1 MSSLHKKG
9 FTLIEILMV
18 LAIVGIVTVMGLPR
32 ASAIMGGSAMRSA
45 KMEVKTALVLAR
57 TTAVQTGG
65 FAQFIRVGNVVTV
78 TSDSM
83 GQQVRLVP
91 ANDIYA
97 EHKVTLPSGTDTVRF
112 DPRGF
117 AFGISTS
124 PFYRVIRLGRGTLV
138 DSVCV
143 TRFGRINSEG
153 VCQ

>member
-83 GQQVRLVP
+83 GQQVRLAP